1 MKIERINDWF
11 ARRGRWLVRRRWLVL
26 ALFALAL
33 AIGMAGLRYFKVS
46 ASWEDYF
53 LEDDPMLIKT
63 EEFKDLF
70 GNDNFAAVLTRCD
83 DTFTKE
89 NLELIRALTNEMM
102 DSLSYADKITSLTDI
117 EFMMGGEDG
126 IAIEQIVPDTI
137 PSDLAM
143 LEEIRRKAY
152 LKPHVA
158 ERLVSRDGKLSWIV
172 LKLRPFPTD
181 SVWNK
186 EEGAVSPDIL
196 TGRELERIIT
206 KDKYQKLHPKGTG
219 LPYVTAMKTE
229 WLGEE
234 MPRVM
239 GLASLVSVLILL
251 LVTRSFRGVVVPL
264 ITAMGSIIMVYG
276 MLGYVGM
283 TIDSGMV
290 MIPMLLTFAVSIA
303 YNIHIYAY
311 FRRQFLIHGRRKQ
324 AVEETIREMGWPVL
338 FSALTTFA
346 ALLSFLAIP
355 MQPMR
360 FIGIAT
366 SSCVMLAFFI
376 AITLMPVLLSFGKDG
391 EPHPQVQEAGGRW
404 LDRRL
409 ESLGASALRHG
420 TSILWIAGLLT
431 IVLIYQF
438 TKIET
443 AFDVERT
450 MGRKIP
456 YVSNLLEVGE
466 SELGAVYTYDV
477 MIDLPEDGLAKSP
490 EMLIRLDSLAQR
502 ASGYKLTKRTT
513 SVLNILKDLNQT
525 LHDGDASYYRVPH
538 NPDEVAQLL
547 LLYENAGGSEAEYWI
562 DYDYRRLR
570 LMVEINS
577 FDSGETER
585 ELNDIVAHAS
595 KLFPQATVTTVGS
608 IPQFTA
614 MMQYVAR
621 GQMVSFAISLLI
633 IGILMMLVFGSVR
646 IGLIGLIPNV
656 TPALVVGGLMGWL
669 GYPLDMMTATIMP
682 MILGLAVDDTIHFI
696 NHGRLEFDRRG
707 NYREAIL
714 RSFRTIGTPI
724 VLTSVVICANFAIYT
739 TSDCLSFIHMGV
751 LSVAGIVSALLAD
764 LCVTPILFQR
774 FRLFGKEL
782 DQDDELADNQESIN
796 S

>member
-1 MKIERINDWF
+1 MKIEKINDWF
-11 ARRGRWLVRRRWLVL
+11 ARRGKWMVQRRWLVL
-26 ALFALAL
+26 SLFILVFT
-33 AIGMAGLRYFKVS
+33 IGFTGLRYFKVS

-53 LEDDPMLIKT
+53 LEDDPMLVKT
-63 EEFKDLF
+63 EEFKEIF

-83 DTFTKE
+83 NSFTKE
-89 NLELIRALTNEMM
+89 NLELIRELTNEMM

-117 EFMMGGEDG
+117 EFMVGSEEG

-137 PSDLAM
+137 PSDPAL
-143 LEEIRRKAY
+143 LEGIRRKAY

-158 ERLVSRDGKLSWIV
+158 ERLVSKDGTLSWII
-172 LKLRPFPTD
+172 LKLRPFPED

-186 EEGAVSPDIL
+186 GKNAVSPEVL
-196 TGRELERIIT
+196 TGNELEHIIT
-206 KDKYQKLHPKGTG
+206 KDKYQKLHTKGTG
-219 LPYVTAMKTE
+219 LPYVTAMKLKWME
-229 WLGEE
+229 KE

-239 GLASLVSVLILL
+239 GLAALVSVLILL
-251 LVTRSFRGVVVPL
+251 FVTRSFRGVVVP
-264 ITAMGSIIMVYG
+264 IVTAIGSIVIVYG

-303 YNIHIYAY
+303 YNMHVYSY
-311 FRRQFLIHGRRKQ
+311 FKRQFLIHGKRKQ
-324 AVEETIREMGWPVL
+324 AVEETVREMGWPVL

-376 AITLMPVLLSFGKDG
+376 AITLMPVFLSFGKDG
-391 EPHPQVQEAGGRW
+391 KPHPQVQETGGC
-404 LDRRL
+404 LMDRKL
-409 ESLGASALRHG
+409 EKLGKSVLKHG
-420 TSILWIAGLLT
+420 TLILWIAGLFT
-431 IVLIYQF
+431 VVLIYQF

-450 MGRKIP
+450 MGRKIA
-456 YVSNLLEVGE
+456 YVNNLLEVGE
-466 SELGAVYTYDV
+466 SELGSVYTYDV
-477 MIDLPEDGLAKSP
+477 MIDFPEDGLAKSP
-490 EMLIRLDSLAQR
+490 EMLVRLDSLAQR
-502 ASGYKLTKRTT
+502 ANGYKLTKRTT
-513 SVLNILKDLNQT
+513 SILNILKDLNQT
-525 LHDGDASYYRVPH
+525 LHDGDASYYAIPH
-538 NPDEVAQLL
+538 NHDEVAQLL

-585 ELNDIVAHAS
+585 ELNDIVAHAT

-608 IPQFTA
+608 IPQFTV

-621 GQMVSFAISLLI
+621 GQMVSFAISLII
-633 IGILMMLVFGSVR
+633 IGILMMMVFGSVR

-656 TPALVVGGLMGWL
+656 TPAVVVGGLMGWMD
-669 GYPLDMMTATIMP
+669 YPLDMMTATIMP
-682 MILGLAVDDTIHFI
+682 MILGLAVDDTIHFF
-696 NHGRLEFDRRG
+696 NHGHLEFDRVG

-724 VLTSVVICANFAIYT
+724 VLTGVVICANFAIYT
-739 TSDCLSFIHMGV
+739 TSNCISFIHMGI
-751 LSVAGIVSALLAD
+751 LSMAGIVSALLAD
-764 LCVTPILFQR
+764 LCITPLLFRR
-774 FRLFGKEL
+774 FKIFGKET
-782 DQDDELADNQESIN
+782 NGN
-796 S
+796 SKRKQ

>member
-1 MKIERINDWF
+1 MKIEKINDWF
-11 ARRGRWLVRRRWLVL
+11 ARRGKWMVQRRWLVL
-26 ALFALAL
+26 SLFILVFT
-33 AIGMAGLRYFKVS
+33 IGFTGLRYFKVS

-53 LEDDPMLIKT
+53 LEDDPMLVKT
-63 EEFKDLF
+63 EEFKEIF

-83 DTFTKE
+83 NSFTKE
-89 NLELIRALTNEMM
+89 NLELIRELTNEMM

-117 EFMMGGEDG
+117 EFMVGSEEG

-137 PSDLAM
+137 PSDPSL

-152 LKPHVA
+152 LKPRVA
-158 ERLVSRDGKLSWIV
+158 ERLVSKDGTLSWII
-172 LKLRPFPTD
+172 LKLRPFPED

-186 EEGAVSPDIL
+186 GKNAVSPEVL
-196 TGRELERIIT
+196 TGNELEHIIT

-219 LPYVTAMKTE
+219 LPYVTAMKLKWME
-229 WLGEE
+229 KE

-239 GLASLVSVLILL
+239 GLAALVSVLILL
-251 LVTRSFRGVVVPL
+251 FVTRSFRGVVVP
-264 ITAMGSIIMVYG
+264 IVTAIGSIVIVYG

-303 YNIHIYAY
+303 YNMHVYSY
-311 FRRQFLIHGRRKQ
+311 FKRQFLIHGKRKQ
-324 AVEETIREMGWPVL
+324 AVEETVREMGWPVL

-366 SSCVMLAFFI
+366 SSCVMLSFFI
-376 AITLMPVLLSFGKDG
+376 AITLMPVFLSFGKDG
-391 EPHPQVQEAGGRW
+391 KPHPQVQETGGC
-404 LDRRL
+404 LMDRKL
-409 ESLGASALRHG
+409 EKLGKSVLKHG
-420 TSILWIAGLLT
+420 TLILCLAGLIT
-431 IVLIYQF
+431 VVFIYQF

-450 MGRKIP
+450 MGRKIA
-456 YVSNLLEVGE
+456 YVNNLLEVGE
-466 SELGAVYTYDV
+466 SELGSVYTYDV
-477 MIDLPEDGLAKSP
+477 MIDFPEDGLAKSP
-490 EMLIRLDSLAQR
+490 EMLMRLDSLAQR
-502 ASGYKLTKRTT
+502 ANGYKLTKRTT
-513 SVLNILKDLNQT
+513 SILNILKDLNQT
-525 LHDGDASYYRVPH
+525 LHDGDASYYTIPH

-585 ELNDIVAHAS
+585 ELNDIVAHAT

-608 IPQFTA
+608 IPQFTV

-621 GQMVSFAISLLI
+621 GQMVSFAISLII
-633 IGILMMLVFGSVR
+633 IGILMMMVFGSVR

-656 TPALVVGGLMGWL
+656 TPAVVVGGLMGWM

-682 MILGLAVDDTIHFI
+682 MILGLAVDDTIHFF
-696 NHGRLEFDRRG
+696 NHGHLEFDRVG

-739 TSDCLSFIHMGV
+739 TSNCISFIHMGI
-751 LSVAGIVSALLAD
+751 LSMAGIVSALLAD
-764 LCVTPILFQR
+764 LCITPLLFRR
-774 FRLFGKEL
+774 FKIFGKET
-782 DQDDELADNQESIN
+782 NGN
-796 S
+796 SKRKQ

>member
-1 MKIERINDWF
+1 MKIEKINDWF
-11 ARRGRWLVRRRWLVL
+11 ACRGKWVVQRRWLVL
-26 ALFALAL
+26 SLFILVF
-33 AIGMAGLRYFKVS
+33 AIGITGLRYFKVS

-53 LEDDPMLIKT
+53 LEDDPMLVKT
-63 EEFKDLF
+63 EEFKEIF
-70 GNDNFAAVLTRCD
+70 GNDNFAAILTRCD
-83 DTFTKE
+83 NSFTKE
-89 NLELIRALTNEMM
+89 NLELIRELTNEMM

-117 EFMMGGEDG
+117 EFMVGSEEG

-137 PSDLAM
+137 PSDPAL
-143 LEEIRRKAY
+143 LEGIRRKAY

-158 ERLVSRDGKLSWIV
+158 ERLVSKDGTLSWII
-172 LKLRPFPTD
+172 LKLRPFPED

-186 EEGAVSPDIL
+186 DKNAVSPEVL
-196 TGRELERIIT
+196 TGNELEHIIT

-219 LPYVTAMKTE
+219 LPYVTAMKLKWME
-229 WLGEE
+229 KE

-239 GLASLVSVLILL
+239 GFAALISVLILL
-251 LVTRSFRGVVVPL
+251 LVTRSFRGEVVP
-264 ITAMGSIIMVYG
+264 IVTTIGSIVIVYG

-303 YNIHIYAY
+303 YNMHVYSY
-311 FRRQFLIHGRRKQ
+311 FKRQFLIHGKRKQ

-366 SSCVMLAFFI
+366 SSCVMLSFFI
-376 AITLMPVLLSFGKDG
+376 AITLMPVFLSFGKDG
-391 EPHPQVQEAGGRW
+391 KPHPQVQETGGC
-404 LDRRL
+404 LMDRKL
-409 ESLGASALRHG
+409 EKLGKRVLKHG
-420 TSILWIAGLLT
+420 TLILWIAGLFT
-431 IVLIYQF
+431 VVLIYQF

-443 AFDVERT
+443 AFNVERT
-450 MGRKIP
+450 MGRKIA
-456 YVSNLLEVGE
+456 YVNNLLEVGE
-466 SELGAVYTYDV
+466 SELGSVYTYDV
-477 MIDLPEDGLAKSP
+477 MIDFPEDGLAKSP
-490 EMLIRLDSLAQR
+490 EILMRLDSLAQR
-502 ASGYKLTKRTT
+502 VNGYKLTKRTT
-513 SVLNILKDLNQT
+513 SILNILKDLNQT
-525 LHDGDASYYRVPH
+525 LHDGDASYYAIPH

-585 ELNDIVAHAS
+585 ELNDIVAHATM
-595 KLFPQATVTTVGS
+595 LFPQATVTTVGS
-608 IPQFTA
+608 IPQFTV

-621 GQMVSFAISLLI
+621 GQMVSFAISLII
-633 IGILMMLVFGSVR
+633 IGILMMMVFGSVR

-656 TPALVVGGLMGWL
+656 TPAVVVGGLMGWM

-696 NHGRLEFDRRG
+696 NHGHLEFDRIG

-714 RSFRTIGTPI
+714 CSFRTIGTPI
-724 VLTSVVICANFAIYT
+724 VLTSVVICVNFAIYT
-739 TSDCLSFIHMGV
+739 TSNCISFIHMGL
-751 LSVAGIVSALLAD
+751 LSMAGIVSALLAD
-764 LCVTPILFQR
+764 LCITPILFQK
-774 FRLFGKEL
+774 FRLFGKETNTN
-782 DQDDELADNQESIN
+782 ETRVE
-796 S
+796 

>member
-11 ARRGRWLVRRRWLVL
+11 ARRGRWMIQRRWLVL
-26 ALFALAL
+26 GLFILVF
-33 AIGMAGLRYFKVS
+33 AIGFIGLRYFKMS

-53 LEDDPMLIKT
+53 LEDDPMLVKT
-63 EEFKDLF
+63 EEFKAIF

-83 DTFTKE
+83 NSFTKE
-89 NLELIRALTNEMM
+89 NLELIRELTNEMM

-117 EFMMGGEDG
+117 EFMIGGEEG
-126 IAIEQIVPDTI
+126 IAIEQIVPETI
-137 PSDLAM
+137 PSDPEE

-158 ERLVSRDGKLSWIV
+158 ERLVSKDGTLSWII
-172 LKLRPFPTD
+172 LKLRPFPED

-186 EEGAVSPDIL
+186 GKNAVSPEVL
-196 TGRELERIIT
+196 TGNELEHIIT

-219 LPYVTAMKTE
+219 LPYVTAMKMK
-229 WLGEE
+229 WMGKE

-239 GLASLVSVLILL
+239 GLAALVSILILL
-251 LVTRSFRGVVVPL
+251 LVTRSFRGEVVPL
-264 ITAMGSIIMVYG
+264 ITAIGSIVIVYG
-276 MLGYVGM
+276 ALGYVGM

-303 YNIHIYAY
+303 YNIHVYSY
-311 FRRQFLIHGRRKQ
+311 FKRQFLIHGKRKQ
-324 AVEETIREMGWPVL
+324 AVEETVKEMGWPVL

-391 EPHPQVQEAGGRW
+391 KPHSKVQETGGCW

-409 ESLGASALRHG
+409 ENLGKSVLKYG
-420 TSILWIAGLLT
+420 TLILWIAGLFT
-431 IVLIYQF
+431 VVLIYQF

-456 YVSNLLEVGE
+456 YVNNLLEVGE
-466 SELGAVYTYDV
+466 SELGSVYTYDV
-477 MIDLPEDGLAKSP
+477 MIDFPEEGLAKSP
-490 EMLIRLDSLAQR
+490 KMLVRLDSLAQR
-502 ASGYKLTKRTT
+502 ANSYKLTKRTT

-525 LHDGDASYYRVPH
+525 LHNGDASYYTIPH

-570 LMVEINS
+570 LMVEMNS

-585 ELNDIVAHAS
+585 ELNDIVAHAT

-608 IPQFTA
+608 IPQFTV

-633 IGILMMLVFGSVR
+633 IGLLMMLVFGSVR

-696 NHGRLEFDRRG
+696 NHGHLEFDRQG
-707 NYREAIL
+707 NYRGAIL

-724 VLTSVVICANFAIYT
+724 ILTSVVICANFAIYT
-739 TSDCLSFIHMGV
+739 SSECISFVHMGI
-751 LSVAGIVSALLAD
+751 LSVAGIVSALFAD
-764 LCVTPILFQR
+764 LCVTPLLFQK
-774 FRLFGKEL
+774 FRLFGKETNTNKT
-782 DQDDELADNQESIN
+782 QVE
-796 S
+796 

>member
-1 MKIERINDWF
+1 MKIEKINDWF
-11 ARRGRWLVRRRWLVL
+11 ARRGKWMVQRRWLVL
-26 ALFALAL
+26 SLFILVFT
-33 AIGMAGLRYFKVS
+33 IGFTGLRYFKVS

-53 LEDDPMLIKT
+53 LEDDPMLVKT
-63 EEFKDLF
+63 EEFKEIF

-83 DTFTKE
+83 NSFTKE
-89 NLELIRALTNEMM
+89 NLELIRELTNEMM

-117 EFMMGGEDG
+117 EFMVGSEEG

-137 PSDLAM
+137 PSDPSL

-152 LKPHVA
+152 LKPRVA
-158 ERLVSRDGKLSWIV
+158 ERLVSKDGTLSWII
-172 LKLRPFPTD
+172 LKLRPFPED

-186 EEGAVSPDIL
+186 GKNAVSPEVL
-196 TGRELERIIT
+196 TGNELEHIIT

-219 LPYVTAMKTE
+219 LPYVTAMKLKWME
-229 WLGEE
+229 KE

-239 GLASLVSVLILL
+239 GLAALVSVLILL
-251 LVTRSFRGVVVPL
+251 FVTRSFRGVVVP
-264 ITAMGSIIMVYG
+264 IVTAIGSIVIVYG

-303 YNIHIYAY
+303 YNMHVYSY
-311 FRRQFLIHGRRKQ
+311 FKRQYLIHGKRKQ
-324 AVEETIREMGWPVL
+324 AVEETVREMGWPVL

-376 AITLMPVLLSFGKDG
+376 AITLMPVFLSFGKDG
-391 EPHPQVQEAGGRW
+391 KPHPQVQKTGGC
-404 LDRRL
+404 LMDRKL
-409 ESLGASALRHG
+409 EKLGKSVLKHG
-420 TSILWIAGLLT
+420 TLILCLAGLIT
-431 IVLIYQF
+431 VVFIYQF

-450 MGRKIP
+450 MGRKIA
-456 YVSNLLEVGE
+456 YVNNLLEVGE
-466 SELGAVYTYDV
+466 SELGSVYTYDV
-477 MIDLPEDGLAKSP
+477 MVDFPKDGLAKSP
-490 EMLIRLDSLAQR
+490 KMLMRLDSLAQR
-502 ASGYKLTKRTT
+502 ADGYKLTKRTT
-513 SVLNILKDLNQT
+513 SILNILKDLNQT
-525 LHDGDASYYRVPH
+525 LHDGDASYYTIPH

-585 ELNDIVAHAS
+585 ELNDIVAHAT

-608 IPQFTA
+608 IPQFTV

-656 TPALVVGGLMGWL
+656 TPAVVVGGLMGWM

-682 MILGLAVDDTIHFI
+682 MILGLAVDDTIHFF
-696 NHGRLEFDRRG
+696 NHGHLEFDRVG

-724 VLTSVVICANFAIYT
+724 VLTGVVICANFAIYT
-739 TSDCLSFIHMGV
+739 TSNCISFIHMGI
-751 LSVAGIVSALLAD
+751 LSMAGIVSALLAD
-764 LCVTPILFQR
+764 LCITPLLFRR
-774 FRLFGKEL
+774 FKIFGKET
-782 DQDDELADNQESIN
+782 NGN
-796 S
+796 

>member
-11 ARRGRWLVRRRWLVL
+11 ARRGKWMIQRRWLVL
-26 ALFALAL
+26 SLSILVF
-33 AIGMAGLRYFKVS
+33 AIGFTGLRYFKVS

-53 LEDDPMLIKT
+53 LEDDPMLVKT
-63 EEFKDLF
+63 EEFKDIF

-83 DTFTKE
+83 NLFTKE
-89 NLELIRALTNEMM
+89 NLQLIRELTNEMM

-117 EFMMGGEDG
+117 EFMVGSEEGMT
-126 IAIEQIVPDTI
+126 IEQIVPETI
-137 PSDLAM
+137 PSDPAQ
-143 LEEIRRKAY
+143 LEEIRHKAY

-158 ERLVSRDGKLSWIV
+158 ERLVSKDGTLSWII
-172 LKLRPFPTD
+172 LKLRTFPED

-186 EEGAVSPDIL
+186 GKNAVAPEVL
-196 TGRELERIIT
+196 TGNELDHIIT

-219 LPYVTAMKTE
+219 LPYVTAMKMK
-229 WLGEE
+229 WISKE
-234 MPRVM
+234 MPRVL
-239 GLASLVSVLILL
+239 GIATLISILILL

-264 ITAMGSIIMVYG
+264 VTAVGSIIIVYG

-303 YNIHIYAY
+303 YNIHVYSY
-311 FRRQFLIHGRRKQ
+311 FKRQFLMHGKRKQ
-324 AVEETIREMGWPVL
+324 AVEETVREMGWPVL

-376 AITLMPVLLSFGKDG
+376 VITLMPVLLSFGKDG
-391 EPHPQVQEAGGRW
+391 KPHPKVQETGGRW
-404 LDRRL
+404 LDRKL
-409 ESLGASALRHG
+409 EKMGIGVLKHG
-420 TSILWIAGLLT
+420 TLILWLT
-431 IVLIYQF
+431 GVITVVLIYQF

-450 MGRKIP
+450 MGRKIA
-456 YVSNLLEVGE
+456 YVNNLLEVGE
-466 SELGAVYTYDV
+466 SELGSVYTYDV
-477 MIDLPEDGLAKSP
+477 MIELPDNGLAKSP
-490 EMLIRLDSLAQR
+490 EILVRLDSLAQHADR
-502 ASGYKLTKRTT
+502 YKLTKRTT
-513 SVLNILKDLNQT
+513 TVLNILKDLNQT
-525 LHDGDASYYRVPH
+525 LHDGDASYYTIPH
-538 NPDEVAQLL
+538 NPEEVAQLL

-570 LMVEINS
+570 LMVEMNS
-577 FDSGETER
+577 YDSGETER
-585 ELNDIVAHAS
+585 ELHDIVAYAN

-608 IPQFTA
+608 IPQFTV
-614 MMQYVAR
+614 MMQYIAR

-633 IGILMMLVFGSVR
+633 ICILMMLVFGSVR

-696 NHGRLEFDRRG
+696 NHGHLEFDRRG
-707 NYREAIL
+707 NYRYAIL

-724 VLTSVVICANFAIYT
+724 VLTSIVICTNFAVYT
-739 TSDCLSFIHMGV
+739 TSEALSFIHMGV

-764 LCVTPILFQR
+764 LCVTPILFQK
-774 FRLFGKEL
+774 FRLFGKET
-782 DQDDELADNQESIN
+782 DTNETRVE
-796 S
+796 